1 MTFYTKHGL
10 SPESEGYTNGTT
22 TSTWFAD
29 IVYRG
34 EVKVADFISPENKD
48 RTEKSR
54 NSYAPGPKGSVRTD
68 TGKTRTVRGTSGK
81 KADVRS
87 GKDGPPKNP
96 KTNTAAAGKQ
106 KTKTAA
112 AAGKQKTKTAAAV
125 GKAKPIAALSADRT
139 GTKSAASAAK
149 TKTKAALSAD
159 RTGTKTAAS
168 AAKTKTK
175 AALSADRTG
184 MKRPLSAGRTQKDA
198 PIKSRRADAA
208 AAGDILAERK
218 SRQPLSGVKTAGR
231 AAEKESIRIRKSR
244 LLLPA
249 PAVLLL
255 GIWFL
260 YALLN
265 VLVPDRAVSETEK
278 RALASFP
285 EVSSDRIVSGA
296 FSEDFETWASDQ
308 LVGRNAL
315 IRIRSTF
322 GLLTGNRLSRDVF
335 KSGDGY
341 LIERM
346 TEVDQNRLDQMLNAV
361 NSFCARTEI
370 PGTFVCAP
378 NAVSICSDL
387 LPASAITEDQG
398 TWMQYIGSRL
408 DGPEFC
414 DLTGPL
420 AEYYA
425 NGGQAYYRSDH
436 HWTTEAAFY
445 TLPTV
450 RAALGLDPERAPSM
464 TPLAVCNDFVGS
476 LAAKSGFSVSKKD
489 TIFIYR
495 RDAEPA
501 YIVTDPSAQTK
512 RATVYSMDGLKS
524 SDPYTVFLGGNTGH
538 LNIRTDN
545 ADGGKLLVFKDSY
558 FNCFLPFLLGD
569 YREIDVIDPR
579 YYYENLDELILM
591 GGYDR
596 VLFFYDLNT
605 LAEDTSLA
613 LVLGT
618 EQG

>member
-1 MTFYTKHGL
+1 MHGL

-22 TSTWFAD
+22 TLAWFAD

-34 EVKVADFISPENKD
+34 EVKLADFISPENKD
-48 RTEKSR
+48 RTEKPR
-54 NSYAPGPKGSVRTD
+54 NPYAPGPEGSVRTD
-68 TGKTRTVRGTSGK
+68 TGKTKTVRGISGR

-87 GKDGPPKNP
+87 GKASPSKNP
-96 KTNTAAAGKQ
+96 KTTTAAAAGKQ
-106 KTKTAA
+106 KTTTAES
-112 AAGKQKTKTAAAV
+112 AGTQKTKTAAAV
-125 GKAKPIAALSADRT
+125 GKAKPKAAVSADRT
-139 GTKSAASAAK
+139 GTK
-149 TKTKAALSAD
+149 
-159 RTGTKTAAS
+159 
-168 AAKTKTK
+168 
-175 AALSADRTG
+175 
-184 MKRPLSAGRTQKDA
+184 RPLSAGKTQKEA
-198 PIKSRRADAA
+198 
-208 AAGDILAERK
+208 
-218 SRQPLSGVKTAGR
+218 TAGR
-231 AAEKESIRIRKSR
+231 AAEKESIRTRKSR
-244 LLLPA
+244 LLLST

-255 GIWFL
+255 GVWFL

-265 VLVPDRAVSETEK
+265 VLVPDRTVSETEK

-322 GLLTGNRLSRDVF
+322 GLLTGNRLSRDVC

-398 TWMQYIGSRL
+398 TWMQYIGNNL
-408 DGPEFC
+408 NGPVFC

-425 NGGQAYYRSDH
+425 NGGQSYYRSDH

-450 RAALGLDPERAPSM
+450 RAALGLDPESAPSM

-512 RATVYSMDGLKS
+512 RATVYSMEGLKS

-538 LNIRTDN
+538 LNIQTDN
-545 ADGGKLLVFKDSY
+545 AEGEKLLVFKDSY
-558 FNCFLPFLLGD
+558 FNCFLPFLLSD
-569 YREIDVIDPR
+569 YREIDIIDPR

>member
-1 MTFYTKHGL
+1 MLRARKAL
-10 SPESEGYTNGTT
+10 SGQTPE
-22 TSTWFAD
+22 
-29 IVYRG
+29 
-34 EVKVADFISPENKD
+34 
-48 RTEKSR
+48 
-54 NSYAPGPKGSVRTD
+54 
-68 TGKTRTVRGTSGK
+68 
-81 KADVRS
+81 
-87 GKDGPPKNP
+87 
-96 KTNTAAAGKQ
+96 KQ
-106 KTKTAA
+106 KPCGEHPAEKLLS
-112 AAGKQKTKTAAAV
+112 GQ
-125 GKAKPIAALSADRT
+125 AKPVRQRIRRRRLLRPRENR
-139 GTKSAASAAK
+139 KQ
-149 TKTKAALSAD
+149 
-159 RTGTKTAAS
+159 
-168 AAKTKTK
+168 
-175 AALSADRTG
+175 
-184 MKRPLSAGRTQKDA
+184 RPLSLRENRRQKLLRPSAKQNRKQLCPQTEPGR
-198 PIKSRRADAA
+198 
-208 AAGDILAERK
+208 
-218 SRQPLSGVKTAGR
+218 
-231 AAEKESIRIRKSR
+231 R
-244 LLLPA
+244 LLQLQQKRKQKQLCPQTEPGRKGPCLQAKHKKKRRPA
-249 PAVLLL
+249 EPLRKNPF
-255 GIWFL
+255 GQEKL

-265 VLVPDRAVSETEK
+265 VLVPDRTVSETEK

-450 RAALGLDPERAPSM
+450 RAALGLDPESAPSM

-512 RATVYSMDGLKS
+512 RATVYSMEGLKS

-538 LNIRTDN
+538 LNIQTDN
-545 ADGGKLLVFKDSY
+545 AEGEKLLVFKDSY
-558 FNCFLPFLLGD
+558 FNCFLPFLLSD
-569 YREIDVIDPR
+569 YREIDIIDPR
-579 YYYENLDELILM
+579 YYYENLDELLLM

>member
-1 MTFYTKHGL
+1 MKL
-10 SPESEGYTNGTT
+10 
-22 TSTWFAD
+22 
-29 IVYRG
+29 
-34 EVKVADFISPENKD
+34 ADFISPENKN
-48 RTEKSR
+48 RTEKPR
-54 NSYAPGPKGSVRTD
+54 NPYAPGPEGSVRTD
-68 TGKTRTVRGTSGK
+68 TGKTKTVRGTSGR
-81 KADVRS
+81 KAVVRS
-87 GKDGPPKNP
+87 GKASPSKNP
-96 KTNTAAAGKQ
+96 KTTTAAAAGKQ
-106 KTKTAA
+106 KTTTAES
-112 AAGKQKTKTAAAV
+112 AGKQKTKTAAAV
-125 GKAKPIAALSADRT
+125 GKAKPKAAVSADRT
-139 GTKSAASAAK
+139 GTK
-149 TKTKAALSAD
+149 
-159 RTGTKTAAS
+159 
-168 AAKTKTK
+168 
-175 AALSADRTG
+175 
-184 MKRPLSAGRTQKDA
+184 RPLSAGKTQQEA
-198 PIKSRRADAA
+198 
-208 AAGDILAERK
+208 
-218 SRQPLSGVKTAGR
+218 TAGR
-231 AAEKESIRIRKSR
+231 AAEKESIRTRKSR
-244 LLLPA
+244 LLLSA

-255 GIWFL
+255 GVWFL

-265 VLVPDRAVSETEK
+265 VLVPDRTVSETEK

-285 EVSSDRIVSGA
+285 EVSSDRIVSGN

-315 IRIRSTF
+315 IRIRSAF
-322 GLLTGNRLSRDVF
+322 GLLTGNRLSRDVC

-361 NSFCARTEI
+361 NSFCARTQI

-387 LPASAITEDQG
+387 LPLSAITEDQG
-398 TWMQYIGSRL
+398 TWMQYIGNNL
-408 DGPEFC
+408 NGPVFC

-512 RATVYSMDGLKS
+512 RATVYSMEGLKS

-538 LNIRTDN
+538 LNIQTDN
-545 ADGGKLLVFKDSY
+545 AEGEKLLVFKDSY
-558 FNCFLPFLLGD
+558 FNCFLPFLLSD
-569 YREIDVIDPR
+569 YREIDIIDPR
-579 YYYENLDELILM
+579 YYYESLDELILM

>member
-1 MTFYTKHGL
+1 MKL
-10 SPESEGYTNGTT
+10 
-22 TSTWFAD
+22 
-29 IVYRG
+29 
-34 EVKVADFISPENKD
+34 ADFISPENKN
-48 RTEKSR
+48 RTEKPR
-54 NSYAPGPKGSVRTD
+54 NPYAPGPEGSVRTD
-68 TGKTRTVRGTSGK
+68 TGKTKTVRGTSGR
-81 KADVRS
+81 KAVVRS
-87 GKDGPPKNP
+87 GKASPSKNP
-96 KTNTAAAGKQ
+96 KTTTAAAAGKQ
-106 KTKTAA
+106 KTTTAES
-112 AAGKQKTKTAAAV
+112 AGTQKTKTAAAV
-125 GKAKPIAALSADRT
+125 GKAKP
-139 GTKSAASAAK
+139 
-149 TKTKAALSAD
+149 KAAVSAD
-159 RTGTKTAAS
+159 RTGTKTAAA

-175 AALSADRTG
+175 AVVSADRTG
-184 MKRPLSAGRTQKDA
+184 TKRPLSAGKTQKEA
-198 PIKSRRADAA
+198 
-208 AAGDILAERK
+208 
-218 SRQPLSGVKTAGR
+218 TAGR
-231 AAEKESIRIRKSR
+231 AAEKESIRTRKSR
-244 LLLPA
+244 LLLST

-255 GIWFL
+255 GVWFL

-265 VLVPDRAVSETEK
+265 VLVPDRTVSETEK

-322 GLLTGNRLSRDVF
+322 GLLTGNRLSRDVC

-398 TWMQYIGSRL
+398 TWMQYIGNNL
-408 DGPEFC
+408 NGPVFC

-425 NGGQAYYRSDH
+425 NGGQSYYRSDH

-450 RAALGLDPERAPSM
+450 RAALGLDPESAPSM

-512 RATVYSMDGLKS
+512 RATVYSMEGLKS

-538 LNIRTDN
+538 LNIQTDN
-545 ADGGKLLVFKDSY
+545 AEGEKLLVFKDSY
-558 FNCFLPFLLGD
+558 FNCFLPFLLSD
-569 YREIDVIDPR
+569 YREIDIIDPR
-579 YYYENLDELILM
+579 YYYENLDELLLM

>member
-1 MTFYTKHGL
+1 MHGL

-22 TSTWFAD
+22 TLAWFAD

-34 EVKVADFISPENKD
+34 EVKLADFISPENKD
-48 RTEKSR
+48 RTEKPR
-54 NSYAPGPKGSVRTD
+54 NPYAPGPEGSVRTD
-68 TGKTRTVRGTSGK
+68 TGKTKTVRGTSGR
-81 KADVRS
+81 KAVVRS
-87 GKDGPPKNP
+87 GKASPSKNP
-96 KTNTAAAGKQ
+96 KTTTAAAAGKQ
-106 KTKTAA
+106 KTTTAES
-112 AAGKQKTKTAAAV
+112 AGTQKTKTAAAV
-125 GKAKPIAALSADRT
+125 GKAKPKAAVSADRT
-139 GTKSAASAAK
+139 GTK
-149 TKTKAALSAD
+149 
-159 RTGTKTAAS
+159 
-168 AAKTKTK
+168 
-175 AALSADRTG
+175 
-184 MKRPLSAGRTQKDA
+184 RPLSAGKTQKEA
-198 PIKSRRADAA
+198 
-208 AAGDILAERK
+208 
-218 SRQPLSGVKTAGR
+218 TAGR
-231 AAEKESIRIRKSR
+231 AAEKESIRTRKSR

-322 GLLTGNRLSRDVF
+322 GLLTGNRLSRDVC

-398 TWMQYIGSRL
+398 TWMQYIGNNL
-408 DGPEFC
+408 NGPVFC

-425 NGGQAYYRSDH
+425 NGGQSYYRSDH

-450 RAALGLDPERAPSM
+450 RAALGLDPESAPSM

-512 RATVYSMDGLKS
+512 RATVYSMEGLKS

-538 LNIRTDN
+538 LNIQTDN
-545 ADGGKLLVFKDSY
+545 AEGEKLLVFKDSY
-558 FNCFLPFLLGD
+558 FNCFLPFLLSD
-569 YREIDVIDPR
+569 YREIDIIDPR

>member
-125 GKAKPIAALSADRT
+125 GKAKP
-139 GTKSAASAAK
+139 
-149 TKTKAALSAD
+149 KAAVSAD
-159 RTGTKTAAS
+159 RTGTKTAAA

-175 AALSADRTG
+175 AVVSADRTG
-184 MKRPLSAGRTQKDA
+184 TKRPLSAGKTQKEA
-198 PIKSRRADAA
+198 
-208 AAGDILAERK
+208 
-218 SRQPLSGVKTAGR
+218 TAGR
-231 AAEKESIRIRKSR
+231 AAEKESIRTRKSR
-244 LLLPA
+244 LLLST

-255 GIWFL
+255 GVWFL

-265 VLVPDRAVSETEK
+265 VLVPDRTVSETEK

-322 GLLTGNRLSRDVF
+322 GLLTGNRLSRDVC

-398 TWMQYIGSRL
+398 TWMQYIGNNL
-408 DGPEFC
+408 NGPVFC

-425 NGGQAYYRSDH
+425 NGGQSYYRSDH

-450 RAALGLDPERAPSM
+450 RAALGLDPESAPSM

-512 RATVYSMDGLKS
+512 RATVYSMEGLKS

-538 LNIRTDN
+538 LNIQTDN
-545 ADGGKLLVFKDSY
+545 AEGEKLLVFKDSY
-558 FNCFLPFLLGD
+558 FNCFLPFLLSD
-569 YREIDVIDPR
+569 YREIDIIDPR

>member
-1 MTFYTKHGL
+1 MHGL

-22 TSTWFAD
+22 TLAWFAD

-34 EVKVADFISPENKD
+34 EVKLADFISPENKD
-48 RTEKSR
+48 RTEKPR
-54 NSYAPGPKGSVRTD
+54 NPYVPGPEGSVRTD
-68 TGKTRTVRGTSGK
+68 TGKTKTVRGTSGR

-87 GKDGPPKNP
+87 GKASPSKNP
-96 KTNTAAAGKQ
+96 KTTTAAAAGKQ
-106 KTKTAA
+106 KTTTAES
-112 AAGKQKTKTAAAV
+112 AGTQKTKTAAAV
-125 GKAKPIAALSADRT
+125 GKAKPKAAVSADRT
-139 GTKSAASAAK
+139 GTK
-149 TKTKAALSAD
+149 
-159 RTGTKTAAS
+159 
-168 AAKTKTK
+168 
-175 AALSADRTG
+175 
-184 MKRPLSAGRTQKDA
+184 RPLSAGKTQKEA
-198 PIKSRRADAA
+198 
-208 AAGDILAERK
+208 
-218 SRQPLSGVKTAGR
+218 TAGR
-231 AAEKESIRIRKSR
+231 AAEKETIRTRKSR
-244 LLLPA
+244 LLLST

-255 GIWFL
+255 GVWFL

-265 VLVPDRAVSETEK
+265 VLVPDRTVSETEK

-322 GLLTGNRLSRDVF
+322 GLLTGNRLSRDVC

-378 NAVSICSDL
+378 NAVSVCSDL
-387 LPASAITEDQG
+387 LPFSAITEDQG
-398 TWMQYIGSRL
+398 TWMQYIGNNL
-408 DGPEFC
+408 NGPVFC

-450 RAALGLDPERAPSM
+450 RAALGLDPESAPSM

-512 RATVYSMDGLKS
+512 RATVYSMEGLKS

-538 LNIRTDN
+538 LNIQTDN
-545 ADGGKLLVFKDSY
+545 AEGEKLLVFKDSY
-558 FNCFLPFLLGD
+558 FNCFLPFLLSD
-569 YREIDVIDPR
+569 YREIDIIDPR

>member
-1 MTFYTKHGL
+1 MVGNSLLVLISNLVGL
-10 SPESEGYTNGTT
+10 L
-22 TSTWFAD
+22 TSL
-29 IVYRG
+29 
-34 EVKVADFISPENKD
+34 N
-48 RTEKSR
+48 
-54 NSYAPGPKGSVRTD
+54 
-68 TGKTRTVRGTSGK
+68 
-81 KADVRS
+81 
-87 GKDGPPKNP
+87 
-96 KTNTAAAGKQ
+96 Q
-106 KTKTAA
+106 
-112 AAGKQKTKTAAAV
+112 
-125 GKAKPIAALSADRT
+125 
-139 GTKSAASAAK
+139 
-149 TKTKAALSAD
+149 
-159 RTGTKTAAS
+159 
-168 AAKTKTK
+168 
-175 AALSADRTG
+175 
-184 MKRPLSAGRTQKDA
+184 
-198 PIKSRRADAA
+198 
-208 AAGDILAERK
+208 
-218 SRQPLSGVKTAGR
+218 
-231 AAEKESIRIRKSR
+231 
-244 LLLPA
+244 
-249 PAVLLL
+249 
-255 GIWFL
+255 FL

-265 VLVPDRAVSETEK
+265 VLVPDRTVSETEK

-285 EVSSDRIVSGA
+285 EVSSDRLVSGA

-322 GLLTGNRLSRDVF
+322 GLLTGNRLSRDVC

-398 TWMQYIGSRL
+398 TWMQYIGNNL
-408 DGPEFC
+408 NGPVFC

-425 NGGQAYYRSDH
+425 NGGQSYYRSDH

-450 RAALGLDPERAPSM
+450 RAALGLDPESAPSM

-512 RATVYSMDGLKS
+512 RATVYSMEGLKS

-538 LNIRTDN
+538 LNIQTDN
-545 ADGGKLLVFKDSY
+545 AEGEKLLVFKDSY
-558 FNCFLPFLLGD
+558 FNCFLPFLLSD
-569 YREIDVIDPR
+569 YREIDIIDPR

>member
-1 MTFYTKHGL
+1 MHGL

-22 TSTWFAD
+22 TLAWFAD

-34 EVKVADFISPENKD
+34 EVKLADFISPENKD
-48 RTEKSR
+48 RTEKPR
-54 NSYAPGPKGSVRTD
+54 NPYAPGPEGSVRTD
-68 TGKTRTVRGTSGK
+68 TGKTKTVRGTSGR
-81 KADVRS
+81 KAVVRS
-87 GKDGPPKNP
+87 GKASPSKNP
-96 KTNTAAAGKQ
+96 KTTAAAAAGKQ
-106 KTKTAA
+106 KTTTAES
-112 AAGKQKTKTAAAV
+112 AGTQKTKTAAAV
-125 GKAKPIAALSADRT
+125 GKAKPKAAVSADRT
-139 GTKSAASAAK
+139 GTK
-149 TKTKAALSAD
+149 
-159 RTGTKTAAS
+159 
-168 AAKTKTK
+168 
-175 AALSADRTG
+175 
-184 MKRPLSAGRTQKDA
+184 RPLSAGKTQKEA
-198 PIKSRRADAA
+198 
-208 AAGDILAERK
+208 
-218 SRQPLSGVKTAGR
+218 TAGR
-231 AAEKESIRIRKSR
+231 AAEKETIRTRKSR
-244 LLLPA
+244 LLLST

-255 GIWFL
+255 GVWFL

-265 VLVPDRAVSETEK
+265 VLVPDRTVSETEK

-322 GLLTGNRLSRDVF
+322 GLLTGNRLSRDVC

-398 TWMQYIGSRL
+398 TWMQYIGNNL
-408 DGPEFC
+408 NGPVFC

-425 NGGQAYYRSDH
+425 NGGQSYYRSDH

-450 RAALGLDPERAPSM
+450 RAALGLDPESAPSM

-512 RATVYSMDGLKS
+512 RATVYSMEGLKS

-538 LNIRTDN
+538 LNIQTDN
-545 ADGGKLLVFKDSY
+545 AEGEKLLVFKDSY
-558 FNCFLPFLLGD
+558 FNCFLPFLLSD
-569 YREIDVIDPR
+569 YREIDIIDPR

>member
-1 MTFYTKHGL
+1 M
-10 SPESEGYTNGTT
+10 
-22 TSTWFAD
+22 
-29 IVYRG
+29 R
-34 EVKVADFISPENKD
+34 PENKN
-48 RTEKSR
+48 RTEKTR
-54 NSYAPGPKGSVRTD
+54 NPYAPGPEDPVRTGSGRAKAAKG
-68 TGKTRTVRGTSGK
+68 TAGKNAGVR
-81 KADVRS
+81 AE
-87 GKDGPPKNP
+87 KDGLAKSP
-96 KTNTAAAGKQ
+96 KTNTAVSAGKAKTKRAVTADNAGKKDAASVGREKTKTVPAGKTKNRTTAAGKARPQ
-106 KTKTAA
+106 TAA
-112 AAGKQKTKTAAAV
+112 AAGKAKTQAAAAAGKARPQTAAAA
-125 GKAKPIAALSADRT
+125 GKAKAQTAA
-139 GTKSAASAAK
+139 AAGKAK
-149 TKTKAALSAD
+149 T
-159 RTGTKTAAS
+159 
-168 AAKTKTK
+168 
-175 AALSADRTG
+175 
-184 MKRPLSAGRTQKDA
+184 Q
-198 PIKSRRADAA
+198 AA
-208 AAGDILAERK
+208 AAGDPNRK
-218 SRQPLSGVKTAGR
+218 RKGRQPLSYNKATGSAGSKKFLR
-231 AAEKESIRIRKSR
+231 ITESSPILSN
-244 LLLPA
+244 L
-249 PAVLLL
+249 AVLLL
-255 GIWFL
+255 GFWFL

-322 GLLTGNRLSRDVF
+322 GLLTGNRLSQDVF

-398 TWMQYIGSRL
+398 TWMQYIGNNL
-408 DGPEFC
+408 NGPVFC

-425 NGGQAYYRSDH
+425 NGGQSYYRSDH
-436 HWTTEAAFY
+436 HWTTEAAYY

-450 RAALGLDPERAPSM
+450 RAALGLDPESAPSM

-501 YIVTDPSAQTK
+501 YVVTDPSAQTK

-558 FNCFLPFLLGD
+558 FNCFLPFLLED

-579 YYYENLDELILM
+579 YYYEDLNALILT

>member
-1 MTFYTKHGL
+1 MHGL

-22 TSTWFAD
+22 TLAWFAD

-34 EVKVADFISPENKD
+34 EVKLADFISPENKD
-48 RTEKSR
+48 RTEKPR
-54 NSYAPGPKGSVRTD
+54 NPYAPGPEGSVRTD
-68 TGKTRTVRGTSGK
+68 TGKTKTVRGTSGR

-87 GKDGPPKNP
+87 GKASPSKNP
-96 KTNTAAAGKQ
+96 KTT
-106 KTKTAA
+106 TAA
-112 AAGKQKTKTAAAV
+112 AAGNQKTTTAESAGTQKTKTAAAV
-125 GKAKPIAALSADRT
+125 GKAKP
-139 GTKSAASAAK
+139 
-149 TKTKAALSAD
+149 KAAVSAD
-159 RTGTKTAAS
+159 RTGTKTAAA

-175 AALSADRTG
+175 AVVSADRTG
-184 MKRPLSAGRTQKDA
+184 TKRPLSAGKTQKEA
-198 PIKSRRADAA
+198 
-208 AAGDILAERK
+208 
-218 SRQPLSGVKTAGR
+218 TAGR
-231 AAEKESIRIRKSR
+231 AAEKESIRTRKSR
-244 LLLPA
+244 LLLST

-255 GIWFL
+255 GVWFL

-265 VLVPDRAVSETEK
+265 VLVPDRTVSETEK

-322 GLLTGNRLSRDVF
+322 GLLTGNRLSRDVC

-398 TWMQYIGSRL
+398 TWMQYIGNNL
-408 DGPEFC
+408 NGPVFC

-425 NGGQAYYRSDH
+425 NGGQSYYRSDH

-450 RAALGLDPERAPSM
+450 RAALGLDPESAPSM

-512 RATVYSMDGLKS
+512 RATVYSMEGLKS

-538 LNIRTDN
+538 LNIQTDN
-545 ADGGKLLVFKDSY
+545 AEGEKLLVFKDSY
-558 FNCFLPFLLGD
+558 FNCFLPFLLSD
-569 YREIDVIDPR
+569 YREIDIIDPR
-579 YYYENLDELILM
+579 YYYENLDELLLM

>member
-1 MTFYTKHGL
+1 MHGL

-22 TSTWFAD
+22 TLAWFAD

-34 EVKVADFISPENKD
+34 EVKLADFISPENKD
-48 RTEKSR
+48 RTEKPR
-54 NSYAPGPKGSVRTD
+54 NPYAPGPEGSVRTD
-68 TGKTRTVRGTSGK
+68 TGKTKTVRGTSGR

-87 GKDGPPKNP
+87 GKASPSKNP
-96 KTNTAAAGKQ
+96 KTT
-106 KTKTAA
+106 
-112 AAGKQKTKTAAAV
+112 TAAAV
-125 GKAKPIAALSADRT
+125 GKAKP
-139 GTKSAASAAK
+139 
-149 TKTKAALSAD
+149 KAAVSAD
-159 RTGTKTAAS
+159 RTGTKTAAA

-175 AALSADRTG
+175 TAVSADRTG
-184 MKRPLSAGRTQKDA
+184 TKRPLSAGKTQKEA
-198 PIKSRRADAA
+198 
-208 AAGDILAERK
+208 
-218 SRQPLSGVKTAGR
+218 TAGR
-231 AAEKESIRIRKSR
+231 AAEKESIRTRKSR
-244 LLLPA
+244 LLLST

-255 GIWFL
+255 GVWFL

-265 VLVPDRAVSETEK
+265 VLVPDRTVSETEK

-285 EVSSDRIVSGA
+285 EVSSDRIASGN

-315 IRIRSTF
+315 IRIRSAF
-322 GLLTGNRLSRDVF
+322 GLLTGNRLSRDVC

-387 LPASAITEDQG
+387 LPLSAITEDQG
-398 TWMQYIGSRL
+398 TWMQYIGNNL
-408 DGPEFC
+408 NGPVFC

-425 NGGQAYYRSDH
+425 NGGQSYYRSDH

-450 RAALGLDPERAPSM
+450 RAALGLDPESAPSM

-512 RATVYSMDGLKS
+512 RATVYSMEGLKS

-538 LNIRTDN
+538 LNIQTDN
-545 ADGGKLLVFKDSY
+545 AEGEKLLVFKDSY
-558 FNCFLPFLLGD
+558 FNCFLPFLLSD
-569 YREIDVIDPR
+569 YREIDIIDPR
-579 YYYENLDELILM
+579 YYYENLDELLLM

>member
-1 MTFYTKHGL
+1 MHGL

-22 TSTWFAD
+22 TLAWFAD

-34 EVKVADFISPENKD
+34 EVKLADFISPENKD
-48 RTEKSR
+48 RTEKPR
-54 NSYAPGPKGSVRTD
+54 NPYAPGPEGSVRTD
-68 TGKTRTVRGTSGK
+68 TGKTKTVRGTSGR

-87 GKDGPPKNP
+87 GKASPSKNP
-96 KTNTAAAGKQ
+96 KTTAAAAAGKQ
-106 KTKTAA
+106 KTTTAES
-112 AAGKQKTKTAAAV
+112 AGTQKTKTAAAV
-125 GKAKPIAALSADRT
+125 GKAKPKAAVSADRT
-139 GTKSAASAAK
+139 GTK
-149 TKTKAALSAD
+149 
-159 RTGTKTAAS
+159 
-168 AAKTKTK
+168 
-175 AALSADRTG
+175 
-184 MKRPLSAGRTQKDA
+184 RPLSAGKTQKEA
-198 PIKSRRADAA
+198 
-208 AAGDILAERK
+208 
-218 SRQPLSGVKTAGR
+218 TAGR
-231 AAEKESIRIRKSR
+231 AAEKESIRTRKSR
-244 LLLPA
+244 LLLST

-255 GIWFL
+255 GVWFL

-265 VLVPDRAVSETEK
+265 VLVPDRTVSETEK

-285 EVSSDRIVSGA
+285 EVSSDRIVSGN

-315 IRIRSTF
+315 IRIRSAF
-322 GLLTGNRLSRDVF
+322 GLLTGNRLSRDVC

-398 TWMQYIGSRL
+398 TWMQYIGNNL
-408 DGPEFC
+408 NGPVFC

-425 NGGQAYYRSDH
+425 NGGQSYYRSDH
-436 HWTTEAAFY
+436 HWTTEAAYY

-450 RAALGLDPERAPSM
+450 RAALGLDPESAPSM

-512 RATVYSMDGLKS
+512 RATVYSMEGLKS

-538 LNIRTDN
+538 LNIQTDN
-545 ADGGKLLVFKDSY
+545 AEGEKLLVFKDSY
-558 FNCFLPFLLGD
+558 FNCFLPFLLSD
-569 YREIDVIDPR
+569 YREIDIIDPR

>member
-1 MTFYTKHGL
+1 M
-10 SPESEGYTNGTT
+10 
-22 TSTWFAD
+22 
-29 IVYRG
+29 R
-34 EVKVADFISPENKD
+34 PENKD
-48 RTEKSR
+48 RTEKAR
-54 NSYAPGPKGSVRTD
+54 NPYAPGPENPVRT
-68 TGKTRTVRGTSGK
+68 GSGIAKAAKGTAK
-81 KADVRS
+81 KSAGVRS
-87 GKDGPPKNP
+87 AKDGPAKSP
-96 KTNTAAAGKQ
+96 KTNTAVSAGKAKTKRAVTADNAGKKDAASVGRT
-106 KTKTAA
+106 KTKTVPAGKTKNRTA
-112 AAGKQKTKTAAAV
+112 AAGKARPQTAAAED
-125 GKAKPIAALSADRT
+125 PNR
-139 GTKSAASAAK
+139 
-149 TKTKAALSAD
+149 
-159 RTGTKTAAS
+159 
-168 AAKTKTK
+168 
-175 AALSADRTG
+175 
-184 MKRPLSAGRTQKDA
+184 KRKG
-198 PIKSRRADAA
+198 
-208 AAGDILAERK
+208 
-218 SRQPLSGVKTAGR
+218 RQPLSYDKATGSAGSKNFLR
-231 AAEKESIRIRKSR
+231 ITESSPV
-244 LLLPA
+244 LSNL
-249 PAVLLL
+249 AVLLL

-265 VLVPDRAVSETEK
+265 VLVPDRTVSETEK

-285 EVSSDRIVSGA
+285 EVSSDRIVGGA

-322 GLLTGNRLSRDVF
+322 GLLTGNRLSRDVC

-387 LPASAITEDQG
+387 LPLSAITEDQG
-398 TWMQYIGSRL
+398 TWMHYIGNNL
-408 DGPEFC
+408 NGPVFC

-436 HWTTEAAFY
+436 HWTTEAAYY

-450 RAALGLDPERAPSM
+450 RAALGLDPESAPSM

-512 RATVYSMDGLKS
+512 RATVYSMEGLKS

-538 LNIRTDN
+538 LNIQTDN
-545 ADGGKLLVFKDSY
+545 AEGEKLLVFKDSY
-558 FNCFLPFLLGD
+558 FNCFLPFLLSD
-569 YREIDVIDPR
+569 YREIDIIDPR

>member
-1 MTFYTKHGL
+1 MHGL

-22 TSTWFAD
+22 TLAWFAD

-34 EVKVADFISPENKD
+34 EVKLADFISPENKD
-48 RTEKSR
+48 RTEKPR
-54 NSYAPGPKGSVRTD
+54 NPYAPGPEGSVRTD
-68 TGKTRTVRGTSGK
+68 TGKTKTVRGTSGR
-81 KADVRS
+81 KAVVRS
-87 GKDGPPKNP
+87 GKASPSKNP
-96 KTNTAAAGKQ
+96 KTT
-106 KTKTAA
+106 
-112 AAGKQKTKTAAAV
+112 TAAAV
-125 GKAKPIAALSADRT
+125 GKAKP
-139 GTKSAASAAK
+139 
-149 TKTKAALSAD
+149 KAAVSAD
-159 RTGTKTAAS
+159 RTGTKTAAA

-175 AALSADRTG
+175 AVVSADRTG
-184 MKRPLSAGRTQKDA
+184 TKRPLSAGKTQKEA
-198 PIKSRRADAA
+198 
-208 AAGDILAERK
+208 
-218 SRQPLSGVKTAGR
+218 TAGR
-231 AAEKESIRIRKSR
+231 AAEKESIRTRKSR
-244 LLLPA
+244 LLLST

-255 GIWFL
+255 GVWFL

-265 VLVPDRAVSETEK
+265 VLVPDRTVSETEK

-322 GLLTGNRLSRDVF
+322 GLLTGNRLSRDVC

-398 TWMQYIGSRL
+398 TWMQYIGNNL
-408 DGPEFC
+408 NGPVFC

-425 NGGQAYYRSDH
+425 NGGQSYYRSDH

-450 RAALGLDPERAPSM
+450 RAALGLDPESAPSM

-512 RATVYSMDGLKS
+512 RATVYSMEGLKS

-538 LNIRTDN
+538 LNIQTDN
-545 ADGGKLLVFKDSY
+545 AEGEKLLVFKDSY
-558 FNCFLPFLLGD
+558 FNCFLPFLLSD
-569 YREIDVIDPR
+569 YREIDIIDPR

>member
-1 MTFYTKHGL
+1 MHGL

-22 TSTWFAD
+22 TLAWFAD

-34 EVKVADFISPENKD
+34 EVKLADFISPENKD
-48 RTEKSR
+48 RTEKPR
-54 NSYAPGPKGSVRTD
+54 NPYAPGPEGSVRTD
-68 TGKTRTVRGTSGK
+68 TGKTKTVRGTSGR

-87 GKDGPPKNP
+87 GKASPSKNP
-96 KTNTAAAGKQ
+96 KTTAAAAAGKQ
-106 KTKTAA
+106 KTTTAES
-112 AAGKQKTKTAAAV
+112 AGTQKTKTAAAV
-125 GKAKPIAALSADRT
+125 GKAKPKAAVSADRT
-139 GTKSAASAAK
+139 GTK
-149 TKTKAALSAD
+149 
-159 RTGTKTAAS
+159 
-168 AAKTKTK
+168 
-175 AALSADRTG
+175 
-184 MKRPLSAGRTQKDA
+184 RPLSAGKTQKEA
-198 PIKSRRADAA
+198 
-208 AAGDILAERK
+208 
-218 SRQPLSGVKTAGR
+218 TAGR
-231 AAEKESIRIRKSR
+231 AAEKETIRTRKSR
-244 LLLPA
+244 LLLST

-255 GIWFL
+255 GVWFL

-265 VLVPDRAVSETEK
+265 VLVPDRTVSETEK

-322 GLLTGNRLSRDVF
+322 GLLTGNRLSRDVC

-398 TWMQYIGSRL
+398 TWMQYIGNNL
-408 DGPEFC
+408 NGPVFC

>member
-1 MTFYTKHGL
+1 M
-10 SPESEGYTNGTT
+10 
-22 TSTWFAD
+22 
-29 IVYRG
+29 R
-34 EVKVADFISPENKD
+34 PENKN
-48 RTEKSR
+48 RTEKTR
-54 NSYAPGPKGSVRTD
+54 NPYAPGPDDPVRTG
-68 TGKTRTVRGTSGK
+68 TGKTKTVKGTSGK

-87 GKDGPPKNP
+87 AKDGPAKSP
-96 KTNTAAAGKQ
+96 KTNTAVSAGKTKTKTSVSVGKAKTKTVPSADNTRKTEAMSAGRAKTKTAATADNAMKKDAASVGRAKTKTAPSGKTKNRTAAAGKAGPQ
-106 KTKTAA
+106 TAA
-112 AAGKQKTKTAAAV
+112 AAGKAKTQAAAVDGQSKTQAAAV
-125 GKAKPIAALSADRT
+125 GDSNR
-139 GTKSAASAAK
+139 
-149 TKTKAALSAD
+149 
-159 RTGTKTAAS
+159 
-168 AAKTKTK
+168 
-175 AALSADRTG
+175 
-184 MKRPLSAGRTQKDA
+184 KRKG
-198 PIKSRRADAA
+198 
-208 AAGDILAERK
+208 
-218 SRQPLSGVKTAGR
+218 RQPLSYDKATGSAGSKKFLR
-231 AAEKESIRIRKSR
+231 ITESSPFFSN
-244 LLLPA
+244 L
-249 PAVLLL
+249 AVLLL

-285 EVSSDRIVSGA
+285 EVSSDRIISGD

-322 GLLTGNRLSRDVF
+322 GLLTRNRLSRDVY

-346 TEVDQNRLDQMLNAV
+346 TEVDQKRLDQMLNAV
-361 NSFCARTEI
+361 NSFCARTQI

-378 NAVSICSDL
+378 NAVSVCSDL

-398 TWMQYIGSRL
+398 AWMQYIGSRL
-408 DGPEFC
+408 DGSVFC

-436 HWTTEAAFY
+436 HWTTEAAYY

-450 RAALGLDPERAPSM
+450 RAALGLAPESSPMA
-464 TPLAVCNDFVGS
+464 PLAVCNDFVGS

-489 TIFIYR
+489 TVFIYR
-495 RDAEPA
+495 SEEEPA
-501 YIVTDPSAQTK
+501 YVVTDPATQTK

-538 LNIRTDN
+538 LNIQTDN
-545 ADGGKLLVFKDSY
+545 ADGEKLLVFKDSY

-569 YREIDVIDPR
+569 YREIDIIDPR
-579 YYYENLDELILM
+579 YYYESLDELILM

-618 EQG
+618 EQ